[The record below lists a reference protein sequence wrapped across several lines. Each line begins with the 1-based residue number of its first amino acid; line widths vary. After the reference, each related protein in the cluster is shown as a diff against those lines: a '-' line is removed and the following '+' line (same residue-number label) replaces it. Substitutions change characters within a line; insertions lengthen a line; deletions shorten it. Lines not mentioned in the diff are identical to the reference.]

1 MLMLLKCIM
10 KMTDSLH
17 LLSLAKCALC
27 SHDVKKK
34 KKKKFASFNIR
45 ELNN

>member
-34 KKKKFASFNIR
+34 VCQFQYQGVK
-45 ELNN
+45 

>member
-34 KKKKFASFNIR
+34 FASFNIR

>member
-10 KMTDSLH
+10 KMTDRLH

-27 SHDVKKK
+27 SPDVKR
-34 KKKKFASFNIR
+34 KKKFARFNTGVK
-45 ELNN
+45 

>member
-34 KKKKFASFNIR
+34 KKFASFNIR

>member
-34 KKKKFASFNIR
+34 KKKFASFNIR